1 MILTDL
7 ISENY
12 NKLNKNDLKIYSY
25 ILLDKKRFLGLNIS
39 ELAEALDLV
48 PSSIVSFSKKLGLD
62 GYSELR
68 YIVKWSGKESSG
80 FDDNEI
86 EYSKNDLLLTMTMMI
101 SLNLDEL
108 FKKLDKANRIYA
120 MASGYTQKNAA
131 DELKRNFLIVDKIVY
146 VIDKNIPST
155 ILNNIKEDDVL
166 FVLSLSGENK
176 EVLRFLN
183 KLPSRPTVA
192 SITRLSNNTLSKRSD
207 VNIPFVTHRV
217 FEYDS
222 RTEISPISQFYVVID
237 FIILKYLSYK
247 EKNTTI
253 DNNI

>member
-12 NKLNKNDLKIYSY
+12 SKLNKNDLKIYSY
-25 ILLDKKRFLGLNIS
+25 IVLDRNKFLKLNIS
-39 ELAEALDLV
+39 ELAKAVDLV

-68 YIVKWSGKESSG
+68 YIVKWSGEDSTG

-108 FKKLDKANRIYA
+108 FKKLDKAKRIYTL
-120 MASGYTQKNAA
+120 ASGYTQKNAA
-131 DELKRNFLIVDKIVY
+131 DELKRNFLTVDKIIY
-146 VIDKNIPST
+146 VIDKNIPDP
-155 ILNNIKEDDVL
+155 ILSNIGENDVL
-166 FVLSLSGENK
+166 FTLSLSGENK
-176 EVLRFLN
+176 EMIEFIT
-183 KLPSRPTVA
+183 KLDNRPTVA
-192 SITRLSNNTLSKRSD
+192 SITRLSNNTLSKMSD

-217 FEYDS
+217 FEYES
-222 RTEISPISQFYVVID
+222 RTNISPISQFYVVID

-247 EKNTTI
+247 ERNAKNTK
-253 DNNI
+253 DK